1 MVENYDNKDGYCEDV
16 KMAKV
21 REIKTLSMKEA
32 MDNLAAIVEIDLENP
47 PRMGIIQRH
56 RLVTDAS
63 RVGPQEITWLSG
75 EGSEPILEILDMT
88 FYTIHQHLITLDE
101 SGEIDWEDAKARKG
115 VEAMFALAVEAAR
128 IMDKYLAYRLGKKLE
143 TKVED
148 RPSYQELHFFY
159 HNRFASKL
167 KRTEE
172 ELWEEGWKEED
183 QRSPLY
189 ELSKSGLKDFETVKR
204 DLQYELFSIRNED
217 GKPYFNPALLRN
229 IKLACF
235 DAGKEV
241 SFEEDPL
248 LRVRA
253 MEDRDLQASARQI
266 LTDCETPI
274 AEFCKNAKRLGDVSF
289 AQYLNMT
296 LTALFLAANPRN
308 LIQNTTGKS
317 SLQYFHDFQ
326 MFLRRAMNS
335 DEYQKYIA
343 YPPLESDKTANLLL
357 HLAHALSYA
366 LFYRLG
372 GVRQEAIGLIHRCM
386 RKGEEADRKKAIK
399 GDTLWNRLLIDDEKF
414 RTHLAKFPN
423 GPLFKILDLIREEEM
438 ELVSFDPLFQ
448 ENLPQKVFTVEG
460 LPKPLHVLRLPCPT
474 RQSLIH
480 KVTIVEEFR
489 GLLRAYATVKP
500 RKKHLMINLQD
511 RTSWQEFA
519 RCQGMEKLQKNA
531 EFSGQ
536 IVVATLPKNTD
547 FYYQINEYLNTNDA
561 SEFLSLFK
569 EQLAAPEECGFFLPA
584 LLQGAEWDAFVDRS
598 LTLIHEEIFGK
609 EKHLARQKRED
620 FIEIFYQLLI
630 LKCIELIGPDSLSFT
645 CKDAIDTGA
654 AALASFFSILQ
665 ILSGEM
671 DDESDFLRWLL
682 YAPAL
687 FIRERGIDSERLTR
701 TLSSLET
708 FDNAFKEKSAK
719 LLKALGSLY
728 GSRFIQ
734 SLKVKH

>member
-1 MVENYDNKDGYCEDV
+1 MIVKYDNKDGYCEDV
-16 KMAKV
+16 NMAKV
-21 REIKTLSMKEA
+21 REIKTLSMQEA

-47 PRMGIIQRH
+47 PRLGIIQRI

-63 RVGPQEITWLSG
+63 AVGPHEITWLSA
-75 EGSEPILEILDMT
+75 EGSEGILEILDMT
-88 FYTIHQHLITLDE
+88 FYTIHQHLVNLME
-101 SGEIDWEDAKARKG
+101 NNEVDWEDAKARKG
-115 VEAMFALAVEAAR
+115 VEAMFALVVEAAR
-128 IMDKYLAYRLGKKLE
+128 IMDRYLAFRLDREVGE
-143 TKVED
+143 IVEN
-148 RPSYQELHFFY
+148 RPSYQELHYFY
-159 HNRFASKL
+159 HNRFAKKL

-172 ELWEEGWKEED
+172 ELWSEGWEEEKED
-183 QRSPLY
+183 QKSPLF
-189 ELSKSGLKDFETVKR
+189 ELSKSGLKDFKSVKR

-217 GKPYFNPALLRN
+217 GKHYFNPALLRN
-229 IKLACF
+229 IKVACF

-266 LTDCETPI
+266 LSDCQAPI
-274 AEFCKNAKRLGDVSF
+274 VDFCKAAKRLGDLAF

-308 LIQNTTGKS
+308 LIQNTSGKS

-343 YPPLESDKTANLLL
+343 YPPADSDKIPNLLL

-366 LFYRLG
+366 LFNRLG

-386 RKGEEADRKKAIK
+386 RKGEEADRRKAIK
-399 GDTLWNRLLIDDEKF
+399 GDSFWNRFLIDDEKF

-423 GPLFKILDLIREEEM
+423 GPLFKILDLVREEEL
-438 ELVSFDPLFQ
+438 ELLAFDPIFQ

-460 LPKPLHVLRLPCPT
+460 LKKPLHILRIPCPT

-489 GLLRAYATVKP
+489 GLLRAYAAPK
-500 RKKHLMINLQD
+500 KKHLLINLQD

-519 RCQGMEKLQKNA
+519 RCQGLEKLQKNA

-536 IVVATLPKNTD
+536 IVVVTLPKNTD
-547 FYYQINEYLNTNDA
+547 FYYQINEYMNTNDA

-569 EQLAAPEECGFFLPA
+569 AQLASPEECGFFLPQP
-584 LLQGAEWDAFVDRS
+584 LQGSDWDQFISKA
-598 LTLIHEEIFGK
+598 LTLIHEEIFDK
-609 EKHLARQKRED
+609 EKQLTRQKRED
-620 FIEIFYQLLI
+620 FLEIFYQLFI
-630 LKCIELIGPDSLSFT
+630 LKCIELTQPDSLSFT

-654 AALASFFSILQ
+654 AALASFFSTIQ
-665 ILSGEM
+665 ILNGLM
-671 DDESDFLRWLL
+671 DKESDFLRWIL
-682 YAPAL
+682 YTPAL
-687 FIRERGIDSERLTR
+687 FIRERAIDPERLSR

-708 FDNAFKEKSAK
+708 FDRAIAK
-719 LLKALGSLY
+719 QGSKLQKGLEGLY
-728 GSRFIQ
+728 AGKFLQ
-734 SLKVKH
+734 SLKVKE